1 MDAWSYRAYIS
12 SDKTGTL
19 TKAHPTVVDVVN
31 FNDEYSSDDMLRVAA
46 CLEEHFPHSMAKAMV
61 DAASKKGLS
70 HEEMHTKVEYVV
82 VEIMTEL

>member
-46 CLEEHFPHSMAKAMV
+46 CLEEHFPHSMAKAVV
-61 DAASKKGLS
+61 DAASKNGLS
-70 HEEMHTKVEYVV
+70 HEKMHTKVEYIV